1 MDENEIFFIPQWM
14 IEDMMGIEEADK
26 TAEKKKEL
34 DKKREDLEL
43 ILWAD
48 CRGANGK
55 SGDASGMIVA
65 LYQDKDGDAVEYV
78 WDYHTYY
85 KQVIMN
91 AYTKHKIKDS
101 NKWYELIKKQRAK
114 NRVN

>member
-1 MDENEIFFIPQWM
+1 
-14 IEDMMGIEEADK
+14 
-26 TAEKKKEL
+26 
-34 DKKREDLEL
+34 
-43 ILWAD
+43 
-48 CRGANGK
+48 
-55 SGDASGMIVA
+55 MIVA